1 MNIDISDMRYNTT
14 RLCIRPFVQA
24 DFNDVYKYASVE
36 SFTKLIGWQNC
47 NDREDRKL
55 RFVDFVNRKDSL
67 AIDYCGEIIG
77 FLRLSDEDRVDGFQ
91 QFNTLRLDF
100 ALASEYWGQ
109 GLMVESLKALCF
121 DLFERYD
128 MEYIFSANEADN
140 HQLARVFQKAGFQF
154 FEDYCGDDQHY
165 QINVLT
171 RRDYLESKEGA
182 LC

>member
-1 MNIDISDMRYNTT
+1 M
-14 RLCIRPFVQA
+14 
-24 DFNDVYKYASVE
+24 
-36 SFTKLIGWQNC
+36 
-47 NDREDRKL
+47 

-128 MEYIFSANEADN
+128 VEYMFSSNEADN
-140 HQLARVFQKAGFQF
+140 HQLARVFQKAGF
-154 FEDYCGDDQHY
+154 
-165 QINVLT
+165 
-171 RRDYLESKEGA
+171 
-182 LC
+182 